1 MATTIVASP
10 LTIKV
15 SEQIKLGGVELGG
28 EVTKRIQSITEFS
41 RRLINCPADTDV
53 VILAMSTA
61 VAAGQYVESTVKYI
75 RITNLDAANHLVLT
89 FKSENNA
96 ECAHKLDFGYS
107 FIYAAD
113 DAGGVVDTHDAS
125 ASALTVALADL
136 VQIRAKA
143 NTGAVDLEVV
153 VAGT

>member
-10 LTIKV
+10 LTIKI

-41 RRLINCPADTDV
+41 RRLINVPTSEV

-75 RITNLDAANHLVLT
+75 RITNLDAANHVTLV
-89 FKSENNA
+89 FRSENNA

-125 ASALTVALADL
+125 ASALTVSLDDLVDITALA
-136 VQIRAKA
+136 
-143 NTGAVDLEVV
+143 NSGAVDLEVI

>member
-10 LTIKV
+10 LTIKI

-41 RRLINCPADTDV
+41 RRLINVPTSEV

-75 RITNLDAANHLVLT
+75 RITNLDAANYVTLV
-89 FKSENNA
+89 FRSENNA

-125 ASALTVALADL
+125 ASALSVSLDDLVDITALA
-136 VQIRAKA
+136 
-143 NTGAVDLEVV
+143 NSGAVDLEVI

>member
-10 LTIKV
+10 LTIKI

-41 RRLINCPADTDV
+41 RRLINVPTSEV

-75 RITNLDAANHLVLT
+75 RITNLDAANHVTLV
-89 FKSENNA
+89 FCSENNA

-125 ASALTVALADL
+125 ASALSVSLDDLVDITALA
-136 VQIRAKA
+136 
-143 NTGAVDLEVV
+143 NSGAVDLEVI

>member
-10 LTIKV
+10 LTIKI

-41 RRLINCPADTDV
+41 RRLINVPTSEV

-75 RITNLDAANHLVLT
+75 RITNLDAANHVTLV
-89 FKSENNA
+89 FRSENNA

-125 ASALTVALADL
+125 ASALSVSLDDL
-136 VQIRAKA
+136 VDITALA
-143 NTGAVDLEVV
+143 NTGAVDLEVI

>member
-10 LTIKV
+10 LTIKI

-41 RRLINCPADTDV
+41 RRLINVPTSEV

-61 VAAGQYVESTVKYI
+61 VAAVQYVESTVKYI
-75 RITNLDAANHLVLT
+75 RITNLDAANHVTLV
-89 FKSENNA
+89 FRSENNA

-125 ASALTVALADL
+125 ASALTVSLDDLVDITALA
-136 VQIRAKA
+136 
-143 NTGAVDLEVV
+143 NSGAVDLEVI

>member
-1 MATTIVASP
+1 MATTVVASP
-10 LTIKV
+10 LTLKI

-28 EVTKRIQSITEFS
+28 KVTKRIQSVTEFS
-41 RRLINCPADTDV
+41 RRLVNVPTSEV
-53 VILAMSTA
+53 VILALGAA
-61 VAAGQYVESTVKYI
+61 VAAGQHIESTVKYI
-75 RITNLDAANHLVLT
+75 RITNLDDANYVTLI
-89 FKSENNA
+89 FRSENSA

-125 ASALTVALADL
+125 ASALTVSLDDL
-136 VQIRAKA
+136 VDVTAQA
-143 NTGAVDLEVV
+143 NTAPVDLEVV

>member
-10 LTIKV
+10 LTIKI

-41 RRLINCPADTDV
+41 RRLINVPTSEV

-75 RITNLDAANHLVLT
+75 RITNLDAANHVTLV
-89 FKSENNA
+89 FRSENNA

-125 ASALTVALADL
+125 ASALSVSLDDLVDITALA
-136 VQIRAKA
+136 
-143 NTGAVDLEVV
+143 NSGAVDLEVI

>member
-10 LTIKV
+10 LTIKI

-41 RRLINCPADTDV
+41 RRLINVPTSEV

-75 RITNLDAANHLVLT
+75 RITNLDAANHVTLV
-89 FKSENNA
+89 FRSENNA

-125 ASALTVALADL
+125 ASALSVSLDDL
-136 VQIRAKA
+136 VDITALA
-143 NTGAVDLEVV
+143 NTGAVDIEVIY
-153 VAGT
+153 